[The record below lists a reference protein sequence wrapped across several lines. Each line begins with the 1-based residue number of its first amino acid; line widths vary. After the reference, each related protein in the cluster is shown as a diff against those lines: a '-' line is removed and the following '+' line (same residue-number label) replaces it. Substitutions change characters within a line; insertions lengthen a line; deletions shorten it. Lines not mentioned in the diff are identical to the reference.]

1 TLPQGEDPDSLAR
14 KGGAAAIANVV
25 GSAIDVLD
33 RKLQIL
39 EERGFFADIEG
50 VRHALDRLLPT
61 VRAAADPALKDIYV
75 ARVAQRTGVRRE
87 TIERA
92 LTSDRPLQSDGIAG
106 RREERTGANRGAA
119 ERNAQPKR
127 DRSLGAEREL
137 IHFLLRD
144 ASR

>member
-1 TLPQGEDPDSLAR
+1 
-14 KGGAAAIANVV
+14 
-25 GSAIDVLD
+25 
-33 RKLQIL
+33 
-39 EERGFFADIEG
+39 
-50 VRHALDRLLPT
+50 
-61 VRAAADPALKDIYV
+61 
-75 ARVAQRTGVRRE
+75 GVRRE

-144 ASR
+144 ASRLEAAARVLEPRHFADPQIREIYEWLLTDGQNREMLSAEAMSALTVIEDSEREFGEGDRAFEDIVADLQIRPLMAREKR